1 MFLKRGFVV
10 ITDLLNS
17 SAAGSGESQSAT
29 PAPTLAP
36 AQIIQIDELWRDVAL
51 ADIVEH
57 ESEIGCLARTRTKTV
72 GVKARRAAVTPQ
84 GKEILVA
91 RQGNAPCS
99 TDQKSVASL

>member
-57 ESEIGCLARTRTKTV
+57 ESEIGCLARTRSWLKNVDFALINRRLEIQLRTNTHTKKM
-72 GVKARRAAVTPQ
+72 G
-84 GKEILVA
+84 
-91 RQGNAPCS
+91 
-99 TDQKSVASL
+99 

>member
-57 ESEIGCLARTRTKTV
+57 ESEIGCLARTRSWLKNPNFPRIIDAWKFSYAQIRT
-72 GVKARRAAVTPQ
+72 
-84 GKEILVA
+84 
-91 RQGNAPCS
+91 
-99 TDQKSVASL
+99 QKNGLGSSDGQNGDT

>member
-36 AQIIQIDELWRDVAL
+36 AQIIQIDELCRDVAL

-57 ESEIGCLARTRTKTV
+57 ESAIGCLAGTRSWLKHPNFPLIIDAWNVGYVQIRT
-72 GVKARRAAVTPQ
+72 
-84 GKEILVA
+84 
-91 RQGNAPCS
+91 
-99 TDQKSVASL
+99 QKNGLAGSDGENGDT